1 MRSSLKHDIEKLI
14 NSAEIA
20 DVHFVVGSQKYLMYG
35 HKTILSLNSK
45 FFLEKFFPRRPLSRI
60 NGKFDRQLTN
70 NYNQENDNVNTQQQN
85 LNNSKTNLQLSVSEN
100 DTINEEGKENE
111 NEKVKEKGK
120 RKGKEPIIYFS
131 QYQRHFIFKIEE
143 PEIDCKS
150 FQKFLNFF
158 YTKKIEI
165 TPSDSWSILYCAQKY
180 QVPELVK
187 ITIDYI
193 LSMVSKDT
201 VLRLLEKTLE
211 CEQWYLYL
219 KILEYF
225 KIFSNEIFLKTGCLN
240 KLIDK
245 MVPLLLQSITE
256 IVPSSTI
263 FQRLIERIK
272 YKYKKL
278 KIPINTDILSRE
290 IRPLQKY
297 IKFETFSMKDLRS
310 VMNSSIISDQNI
322 FGILLTKFE
331 QIEKVCLSY
340 QPKVEILN
348 TKIIQENGN
357 GNGKGKNDLNNRNLI
372 DLEKESITKSNNEKK
387 KQYIL
392 DINPENNKRTANKDQ
407 NQNQNQNEINEKL
420 KLIYHIDKELIEKNN
435 NNIDQF
441 ISNLEN
447 DKEIKMEIDKEKN
460 DNLRHHINLLNV
472 IRVEHAK
479 AKSIINGEYNNNNN
493 NRNHDKENLENENT
507 NEKENEN
514 GKEKEKENENE
525 KKKKKENEKEK
536 KKEKEKGMEIEI
548 EKGKEKENE
557 NEMKMEIVIEKDLT
571 KKEMEEKREFE
582 LERKRKEMI
591 TGTENESIDGTSEW
605 ITKVDRLS
613 NNTQL
618 FQESPTLSLNLGSPL
633 KNIKLSF
640 FSSRIALLAN
650 DPHPKWRHDVTRMM
664 KKCNLP
670 VSTFDLTK
678 RIPKHSELKNFRVV
692 FHYSANAYK
701 NPKQVGNLLGRL
713 VERGI
718 PLIICSCFAFNYR
731 KSCLEGKI
739 TQLQMLP
746 NFEEAELSQTNSELG
761 TAEDHEIMKDIQS
774 FDGGVQ
780 SYRYKKL
787 KNFGQIIAKW
797 RDRSILVSLFEKS
810 QQQLKSNMCND
821 SESENGDQQKNTNCN
836 NKSSSNKNRTEKILQ
851 KMNSNTNNFTSRV
864 LFLNFFPVSR
874 RVWQGHQKPWFSQDN
889 NEKFHVGGDKI
900 IQNSILYLLK
910 ERIFD
915 IIKQSFQSKNQ
926 LIEKKEIQ
934 KQKILKQKIR
944 NEKKR
949 NKLERKRKRKR
960 KN

>member
-1 MRSSLKHDIEKLI
+1 MRSSLKRDIEKLI

-20 DVHFVVGSQKYLMYG
+20 DVHFVVGSEKYLMYG

-45 FFLEKFFPRRPLSRI
+45 FFLEKFFPRRPLSAI
-60 NGKFDRQLTN
+60 NGKFDRQLNNNGNQESDGMNTQPQTLTN
-70 NYNQENDNVNTQQQN
+70 NQ
-85 LNNSKTNLQLSVSEN
+85 TNLQFKPIGNES
-100 DTINEEGKENE
+100 INEEGKETENE
-111 NEKVKEKGK
+111 NEKEKVNEKGK
-120 RKGKEPIIYFS
+120 RKGKEPIVYYS
-131 QYQRHFIFKIEE
+131 QYQCHFIFKIEE
-143 PEIDCKS
+143 PEIDCKP

-165 TPSDSWSILYCAQKY
+165 TPSEAWPILYCAQKY

-201 VLRLLEKTLE
+201 VLRLLEKSLE

-245 MVPLLLQSITE
+245 IVPLLLQSITD

-278 KIPINTDILSRE
+278 NIPINTDILSRE
-290 IRPLQKY
+290 VRPLQKY

-340 QPKVEILN
+340 QPKVEI
-348 TKIIQENGN
+348 TKKKNIKENGN
-357 GNGKGKNDLNNRNLI
+357 GNGNGKIDLKNRNLL
-372 DLEKESITKSNNEKK
+372 DLEKESIIKSNNEKK
-387 KQYIL
+387 NQNVL
-392 DINPENNKRTANKDQ
+392 DINLENNKINQNKDQ

-420 KLIYHIDKELIEKNN
+420 KLIFNIDKELIEKNN

-447 DKEIKMEIDKEKN
+447 DKAIKTEIEKEKN
-460 DNLRHHINLLNV
+460 DNLHHHIDLLNV
-472 IRVEHAK
+472 IRVEYTK
-479 AKSIINGEYNNNNN
+479 AKSIINNEYSNNNN
-493 NRNHDKENLENENT
+493 NRNHNIENLEKEKGIENLEKEKEKE
-507 NEKENEN
+507 NEKENEKGIEIEN
-514 GKEKEKENENE
+514 LEKEKEKENENE
-525 KKKKKENEKEK
+525 
-536 KKEKEKGMEIEI
+536 
-548 EKGKEKENE
+548 NE
-557 NEMKMEIVIEKDLT
+557 NETKMEIVKEKDQT
-571 KKEMEEKREFE
+571 KKPIEEEKE
-582 LERKRKEMI
+582 LELKRKRKEMSI
-591 TGTENESIDGTSEW
+591 ENEEDEPFNEKFKS
-605 ITKVDRLS
+605 LS
-613 NNTQL
+613 NNKTIS
-618 FQESPTLSLNLGSPL
+618 QESPTLSLNLGFPL

-650 DPHPKWRHDVTRMM
+650 DPHPKWRNDVAAMIR
-664 KKCNLP
+664 KCNLP
-670 VSTFDLTK
+670 MDTFDLTE

-701 NPKQVGNLLGRL
+701 NPKQVGDLLGRL

-718 PLIICSCFAFNYR
+718 PLILCSCFAFNYR

-746 NFEEAELSQTNSELG
+746 NFEEAELSQSNSELG
-761 TAEDHEIMKDIQS
+761 IAEDHEIMKGVQK
-774 FDGGVQ
+774 FDGGAEG
-780 SYRYKKL
+780 YRYKKL

-797 RDRSILVSLFEKS
+797 KDRSILVSLFEKTH
-810 QQQLKSNMCND
+810 QPLKSNIGND
-821 SESENGDQQKNTNCN
+821 SDNDDQQKIKNSNS
-836 NKSSSNKNRTEKILQ
+836 KSNSNKNNTENIL
-851 KMNSNTNNFTSRV
+851 KTTNSNTNNFTSRV

-889 NEKFHVGGDKI
+889 HEKFHVGGDKI

-915 IIKQSFQSKNQ
+915 MIKQSFQSKSE
-926 LIEKKEIQ
+926 LIDKKEIQ

-949 NKLERKRKRKR
+949 MKLERKSKRKR